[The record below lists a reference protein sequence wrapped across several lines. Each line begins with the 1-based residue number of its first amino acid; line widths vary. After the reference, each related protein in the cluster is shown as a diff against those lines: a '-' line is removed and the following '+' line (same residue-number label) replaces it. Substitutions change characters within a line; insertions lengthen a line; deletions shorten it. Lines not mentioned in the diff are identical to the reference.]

1 MHNGI
6 DLPREGPH
14 ISGEQSQYQIGD
26 TLNINCTSG
35 KSHPSSSIQWFI
47 NDEPV
52 SCLFNS
58 KNIVEISYRCH
69 VLLECHRRRH
79 GRCHTLNAIYI
90 FSMDPCFLMSFA
102 RFALKHFP
110 VFISIFFFDLSE
122 KVRTEY
128 ME

>member
-1 MHNGI
+1 MHNGA

-52 SCLFNS
+52 SRKKKLF
-58 KNIVEISYRCH
+58 
-69 VLLECHRRRH
+69 
-79 GRCHTLNAIYI
+79 
-90 FSMDPCFLMSFA
+90 
-102 RFALKHFP
+102 
-110 VFISIFFFDLSE
+110 
-122 KVRTEY
+122 VRQ
-128 ME
+128 

>member
-52 SCLFNS
+52 SCLFN
-58 KNIVEISYRCH
+58 NIVDISLPC
-69 VLLECHRRRH
+69 VSNA
-79 GRCHTLNAIYI
+79 TLDA
-90 FSMDPCFLMSFA
+90 
-102 RFALKHFP
+102 
-110 VFISIFFFDLSE
+110 IFFLFLH
-122 KVRTEY
+122 VY
-128 ME
+128 VYVF